1 MRTSGSLAP
10 DKNFYVE
17 ELPNKPGVALVRFF
31 ENIQEVEDTKND
43 NITKSYTYDEYHLEL
58 HYYNNIELDIKANFD
73 NMINQ
78 AKIEEEQ
85 KSLTVEKL
93 KAENDELK
101 SQLVESKNTITNLQ
115 VALCNFYENSL

>member
-1 MRTSGSLAP
+1 MKVRGDNAP
-10 DKNFYVE
+10 SDVLSVE
-17 ELPNKPGVALVRFF
+17 PHPQKPGIAIVRLF
-31 ENIQEVEDTKND
+31 ENPEPFEEKRGELTIKCWE
-43 NITKSYTYDEYHLEL
+43 YDEYHLEL
-58 HYYNNIELDIKANFD
+58 LYYDNIEADIKANFD

-101 SQLVESKNTITNLQ
+101 SQLAESKNIVTNLQ